1 MADIPFGF
9 ILLLFGL
16 FAVALILTIAAFVLK
31 QRRIQRLKDPH
42 KDYIRNRG

>member
-9 ILLLFGL
+9 ILLIFGI
-16 FAVALILTIAAFVLK
+16 FAAAVILTIAAFVLK
-31 QRRIQRLKDPH
+31 QRRIARLKDPH